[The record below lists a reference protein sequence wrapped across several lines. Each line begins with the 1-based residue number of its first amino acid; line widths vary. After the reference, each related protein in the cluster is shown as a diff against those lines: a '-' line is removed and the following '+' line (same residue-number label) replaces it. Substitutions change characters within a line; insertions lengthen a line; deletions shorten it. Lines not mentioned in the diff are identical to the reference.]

1 MQVTETSDWKNFT
14 DNCRGL
20 LITDQDKDVQS
31 APPVGAKEKDVLP
44 AKPEAESSTSTSQS

>member
-20 LITDQDKDVQS
+20 VITDQDGDVKS
-31 APPVGAKEKDVLP
+31 APPVDAKEKDVLP
-44 AKPEAESSTSTSQS
+44 ANLEAEGATSKSQS

>member
-14 DNCRGL
+14 ENCRGL

-31 APPVGAKEKDVLP
+31 APAVDAKEKVALP
-44 AKPEAESSTSTSQS
+44 ANLETEGDASKSHS